1 MLSYSSLRCKVF
13 IGLGLAIVAQQPAA
27 VLVPAPALVPA
38 VASGSAA
45 ADSLLL
51 VVLVSNSAIAP
62 SASSIPAL
70 VPRAEACPP
79 LSCHLQANWV
89 TRPDERD
96 MEVGAF
102 AGFWRRR
109 IR

>member
-1 MLSYSSLRCKVF
+1 MLSYSSLRCEFF
-13 IGLGLAIVAQQPAA
+13 IGFGLAIVAQQ
-27 VLVPAPALVPA
+27 PAPALVPA
-38 VASGSAA
+38 VASDSAA
-45 ADSLLL
+45 VDSLLL

-70 VPRAEACPP
+70 VPRAEACLP
-79 LSCHLQANWV
+79 LSCLRQANWV
-89 TRPDERD
+89 RRLDEWD